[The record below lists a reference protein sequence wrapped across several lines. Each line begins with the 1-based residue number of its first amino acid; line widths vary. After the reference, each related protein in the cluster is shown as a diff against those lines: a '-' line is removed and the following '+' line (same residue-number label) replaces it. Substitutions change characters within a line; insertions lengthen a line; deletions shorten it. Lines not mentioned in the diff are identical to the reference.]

1 MGRRF
6 FGGSLLIRLVGVV
19 ICMSLLINCMLFD
32 RSMDGDK
39 LVAILWIVNSVQTVT
54 VQNCLNCYTKL
65 TFYRIIFCTLLV
77 F

>member
-1 MGRRF
+1 M
-6 FGGSLLIRLVGVV
+6 IRLVGVV
-19 ICMSLLINCMLFD
+19 ICIDLLIKCMLFD
-32 RSMDGDK
+32 RSMNSDK
-39 LVAILWIVNSVQTVT
+39 LVAILWIVNSVQTVM